1 MKKLLLAILLL
12 LPLSVEAVSLP
23 DTYSDKVL
31 IYNLTDNVVMQSKE
45 ADKVTAIASLTKIAT
60 TITAIELA
68 EDLDREVII
77 TSKMLSNIQ
86 YDASVA
92 GLKVGDKVTIRDLL
106 YASILPSGADATNS
120 LAYSLSGSIESFVN
134 EMNNVAKRLEM
145 KNTNFVNVTGL
156 DINNHY
162 STAND
167 VLILLKYALQNE
179 KFKEIYTTKEYT
191 LTNGLKVESSVKMY
205 NKMMNLDTSR
215 IIGSKTGFTD
225 DAGLCISAL
234 INSNGKE
241 ILIITMGADY
251 VYGNFYNLK
260 DALKLIDF
268 IDNSYNNQPLMQENV
283 LIDTLNVTLSKIDTY
298 EIKSKMNITKYL
310 ENDYDKNK
318 FQYSYE
324 GLKNLSYKNKV
335 GEKLGTISYYYGEE
349 LLATEEVILD
359 KKINIDYIK
368 VINEYK
374 VYIIIA
380 IVIILAL
387 VFIKI
392 FNK

>member
-134 EMNNVAKRLEM
+134 EMNNLAKRLEM

-349 LLATEEVILD
+349 LLATEDVILD
-359 KKINIDYIK
+359 KEISIDYIK